1 MNVIWYFIHFIRFF
15 NQIWIPTVFL
25 PLSIH
30 LIFIFFWIGLLFS
43 ISCHA
48 DLWLAL
54 LCWLATWLIQWALS
68 PLWVCPSPRP
78 QFRDGSNGAFPG
90 QVQAAWSRSQHA
102 RHPKPVMALQMWGWA
117 HSNGTVTEWMVYQT
131 DPSITV
137 SASSPHQ
144 PPMPQHMCAPPP
156 LPVSSRVTNM
166 SGHRW
171 REMIT
176 QTNSRAN
183 RFNRLINPPP
193 RWINPMTGFVHDNLM
208 TLWCF
213 SF

>member
-117 HSNGTVTEWMVYQT
+117 HSNGTVTEWMGWYIKQIH
-131 DPSITV
+131 PLLW
-137 SASSPHQ
+137 AR
-144 PPMPQHMCAPPP
+144 PPLTSLLCPNICVPPP
-156 LPVSSRVTNM
+156 PFLCHRVSLTCRATA
-166 SGHRW
+166 GERW
-171 REMIT
+171 LHK
-176 QTNSRAN
+176 QTHGPIVS
-183 RFNRLINPPP
+183 I
-193 RWINPMTGFVHDNLM
+193 D
-208 TLWCF
+208 
-213 SF
+213 